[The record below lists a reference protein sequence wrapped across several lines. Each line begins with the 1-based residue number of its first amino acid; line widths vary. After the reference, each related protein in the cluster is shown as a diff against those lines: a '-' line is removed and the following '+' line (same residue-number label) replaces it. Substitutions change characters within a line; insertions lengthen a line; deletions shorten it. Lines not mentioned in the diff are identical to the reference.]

1 MDRVMDRVMCNADV
15 RVEIADDGMFL
26 GFFTEDGRTAVVNLE
41 MILAALPEGSVS
53 RSALREWQADRM
65 RSTQTKRT

>member
-1 MDRVMDRVMCNADV
+1 MCAADNI

-41 MILAALPEGSVS
+41 TILSALPEGSVS
-53 RSALREWQADRM
+53 RSALKEWTEDR
-65 RSTQTKRT
+65 KRQVNSKTA